1 MAEFILSAFA
11 DEISPMF
18 SEQLDALDML
28 GINMLELRG
37 VDGKSFT
44 QLDDREVKR
53 VRDML
58 IARGIK
64 LSALGSPLGKI
75 KCDGDMAAH
84 MALAQRV
91 MDISEELDCS
101 RIRMFSFY
109 PADGMTDGEFK
120 KCAFECVEMLLT
132 LAEKRGFTLCHE
144 NEKDIYGETPER
156 ELELMEHFGGRLRAV
171 LDPGNF
177 AYCGVDGRH
186 APELL
191 RDYITYCHIKD
202 CDEPGCIVPPGEG
215 RADIKGVL
223 SALDRQ
229 FDGEMIL
236 TIEPHLTDFVGLGS
250 LASDSIKHKFSFET
264 PFKAFEYAANAVKKI
279 IAEL

>member
-1 MAEFILSAFA
+1 MAKFILSAFA
-11 DEISPMF
+11 DEISPDF
-18 SEQLDALDML
+18 DEQLNALDRL

-44 QLDDREVKR
+44 LLDDSEVMSVKAKL
-53 VRDML
+53 D
-58 IARGIK
+58 AHGIG

-75 KCDGDMAAH
+75 KCDDDMDAH
-84 MALAQRV
+84 MALAERI
-91 MDISEELDCS
+91 MDIGEALSCN

-109 PADGMTDGEFK
+109 PADGMTDAEFK
-120 KCAFECVEMLLT
+120 KCAFDRVSRLVS
-132 LAEKRGFTLCHE
+132 LAEKRGFVLCHE

-156 ELELMEHFGGRLRAV
+156 ELDMFKHFGGKLRAV

-191 RDYITYCHIKD
+191 ADYITYCHIKD

-215 RADIKGVL
+215 RADIKNVL
-223 SALDRQ
+223 LTLDKL

-236 TIEPHLTDFVGLGS
+236 TVEPHLTDFVGLGA
-250 LASDSIKHKFSFET
+250 LAADSIKHKHSFDT
-264 PFKAFEYAANAVKKI
+264 PFAAFEYATDAVKKMLS
-279 IAEL
+279 EL